1 MLLAKPR
8 HGVALLAQCLY
19 GYKCLSPG
27 KRGCPPGAPPCLN
40 RHFCRDSIVA
50 LGLPVLEIETIEGEE
65 PACDFVSS
73 EHYITLPG
81 KGFYLV
87 RRKGQTR
94 CVSVAE

>member
-1 MLLAKPR
+1 MATSAYPQASEDDPT
-8 HGVALLAQCLY
+8 GD
-19 GYKCLSPG
+19 
-27 KRGCPPGAPPCLN
+27 PPCRN

-73 EHYITLPG
+73 EQYITLPG

-94 CVSVAE
+94 SVSVAE